1 MGTLSIEEKLK
12 LIDCKIDIINVNL
25 EWLNQNVGKVDEIL
39 DGKLSIQGQIDNFML
54 KKEALVKERLTLTN
68 QG

>member
-1 MGTLSIEEKLK
+1 MGTLNVEEKLK

-25 EWLNQNVGKVDEIL
+25 EWLNQNVGKVDEVL
-39 DGKLSIQGQIDNFML
+39 DGKLSIQEQIDNFML
-54 KKEALVKERLTLTN
+54 KKEALIKERLTLTN